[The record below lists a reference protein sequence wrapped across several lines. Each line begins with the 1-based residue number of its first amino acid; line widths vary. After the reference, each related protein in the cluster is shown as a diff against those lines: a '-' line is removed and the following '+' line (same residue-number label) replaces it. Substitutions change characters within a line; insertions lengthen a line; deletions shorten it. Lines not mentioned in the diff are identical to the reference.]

1 MSVSSFEKR
10 ARRIPH
16 NNFIDPT
23 FTDLKKLKKHVRPD
37 ILIFE
42 FFQNNLDLLIGNK
55 CKLLLLQSY
64 SVSPLR

>member
-37 ILIFE
+37 IFE
-42 FFQNNLDLLIGNK
+42 FFQNNSDLLLGNK